1 MCKTFK
7 LNLFVLILKML
18 FTRSAQGPL
27 REPVGFCSVTKET
40 IMEYNVFL

>member
-1 MCKTFK
+1 
-7 LNLFVLILKML
+7 ML

-40 IMEYNVFL
+40 IMEYNVFLCIIMQNFLP